1 MNNNKEHRLLD
12 SLRCFSGRHQ
22 KCISVGFMKLAI
34 SSLFFW
40 VLNIH
45 AQATDLQQVIAADN
59 QGLRASQQAQVAV
72 SQLSDEQQILQQ
84 QYREVLWQQRVAD
97 KYQLQLDSQIN
108 ALHNANDELERQR
121 EQVRKTQIAVS
132 PLMQDMLSTL
142 QQVVE
147 SDIPFLQAE
156 RKLRVQIL
164 IQNLADPRIILG
176 DKMAQV
182 LDAYQVELSYGYA
195 AETWLG
201 TLDSERMVNFLRV
214 GRLGYYWLSI
224 DGQQAAIWKQGEGW
238 VQLEEKW
245 FQPLRQ
251 AIAVAAGNI
260 APDIMTLP
268 RPDQASVE
276 GLS

>member
-1 MNNNKEHRLLD
+1 MNDNKEHRLLV

-22 KCISVGFMKLAI
+22 KCISIGVMKLAI
-34 SSLFFW
+34 FSLFLGI
-40 VLNIH
+40 LNIH

-84 QYREVLWQQRVAD
+84 QYRELLWQQRLAD
-97 KYQLQLDSQIN
+97 KYQRQLDSQVK
-108 ALHNANDELERQR
+108 ALQDANNELEQQR

-132 PLMQDMLSTL
+132 PLMLDMLSTL
-142 QQVVE
+142 QRVVE

-156 RKLRVQIL
+156 RKLRLQIL
-164 IQNLADPRIILG
+164 TQNLVDPRITLG
-176 DKMAQV
+176 DQMAQV

-201 TLDSERMVNFLRV
+201 ALESERMVNFLRV

-224 DGQQAAIWKQGEGW
+224 DGLQAAIWKQGEGW
-238 VQLEEKW
+238 IQLEEKW

-260 APDIMTLP
+260 APDMMTLP
-268 RPDQASVE
+268 RLNQASVE